1 MTPSLRA
8 QSWLNTGTVFI
19 DTETTGL
26 SKTDQVI
33 EIAVIDGLGAVL
45 MDCRIRP
52 TVPINPH
59 AQAVHGISARC
70 LEGMPT
76 WDRIH
81 SRFQAAIEG
90 KTVVAFNAAFD
101 AGIISQTAAAHRLGM
116 RFDRTECAMKLAASH
131 LKTGSRI
138 SLANAAKAVGVTF
151 DGNAHSALVDITTT
165 LKIVRAIANYSKI

>member
-1 MTPSLRA
+1 MTPSARA

-90 KTVVAFNAAFD
+90 KTVVAFNATFD
-101 AGIISQTAAAHRLGM
+101 ASIINQTAAAHRLCI
-116 RFDRTECAMKLAASH
+116 RFERTECAMKLAASH
-131 LKTGSRI
+131 LNTGSRI
-138 SLANAAKAVGVTF
+138 SLANAAKAVGVRF
-151 DGNAHSALVDITTT
+151 DGNAHSALVDIMTT
-165 LKIVRAIANYSKI
+165 LKIVRAIAGHRT

>member
-8 QSWLNTGTVFI
+8 QSWLNTSTVFI

-59 AQAVHGISARC
+59 AQAVHGISARN
-70 LEGMPT
+70 LASMPT
-76 WDRIH
+76 WAHVH
-81 SRFQAAIEG
+81 SRFQAVIEG
-90 KTVVAFNAAFD
+90 KTVVAFNASFD
-101 AGIISQTAAAHRLGM
+101 TAIISQTAAAFGLGVHFK
-116 RFDRTECAMKLAASH
+116 RVECAMSLAADH
-131 LKTGSRI
+131 LGAGRRI

-151 DGNAHSALVDITTT
+151 DGSAHCAVVDIMATHK
-165 LKIVRAIANYSKI
+165 LVRAIAGTA